1 MKAASTY
8 RLTPLLVFVPF
19 MLTGGADRLGGT
31 SWSRILGVLEIALGV
46 AILLGA
52 AKEIRDGRRRKRMS
66 DE

>member
-1 MKAASTY
+1 
-8 RLTPLLVFVPF
+8 